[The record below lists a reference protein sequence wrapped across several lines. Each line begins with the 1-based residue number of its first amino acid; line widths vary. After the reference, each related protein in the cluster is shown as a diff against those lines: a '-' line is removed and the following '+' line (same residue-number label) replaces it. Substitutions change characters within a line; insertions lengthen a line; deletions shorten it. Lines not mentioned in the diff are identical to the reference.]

1 MSAYLDPTRN
11 ARSCARQIRSKA
23 RAGVLT
29 PRELDRLLSKIEDD
43 LETIEAVLTPT
54 PPPILEGRFE
64 VLDGGRS

>member
-11 ARSCARQIRSKA
+11 ARSCARQIRLQA

-43 LETIEAVLTPT
+43 LELLQDAYTIDG
-54 PPPILEGRFE
+54 PPPIEGRLTVIQGE
-64 VLDGGRS
+64 RR